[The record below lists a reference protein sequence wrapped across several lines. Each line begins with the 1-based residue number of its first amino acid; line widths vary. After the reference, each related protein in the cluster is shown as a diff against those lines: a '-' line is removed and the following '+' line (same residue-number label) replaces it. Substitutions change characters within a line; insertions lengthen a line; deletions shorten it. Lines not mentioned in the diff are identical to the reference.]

1 LYIITNYAW
10 TIVIILIT
18 LSEMYIAIV
27 DIQQKVG
34 KYLTG
39 RHFCMANYLTKIT
52 RWLYIINIEQLSAVI
67 FLDRFHLSFLFS
79 SYFFVT
85 LYSIWVASL
94 LLLEL
99 LVNIS
104 GCHYWSSW
112 TLVSI
117 KITMYFLYIENR
129 FLWVMKLVSEFW
141 FGGALHTWKDLCLLD
156 ILNVSAICLKD
167 KG

>member
-1 LYIITNYAW
+1 LYIITNYGMNNSNN
-10 TIVIILIT
+10 TNNIIRDVYCNCWYTSKGRKVLNRTSLLYRKLINKNNEKT
-18 LSEMYIAIV
+18 FSI
-27 DIQQKVG
+27 
-34 KYLTG
+34 
-39 RHFCMANYLTKIT
+39 H
-52 RWLYIINIEQLSAVI
+52 IEQLSAVI
-67 FLDRFHLSFLFS
+67 FLDRFHLSFFF

-99 LVNIS
+99 LMNIS

-117 KITMYFLYIENR
+117 KITMYFLYVENR

-141 FGGALHTWKDLCLLD
+141 FGGALHMWKDFLSFRH
-156 ILNVSAICLKD
+156 IERFSYMFKR
-167 KG
+167 

>member
-1 LYIITNYAW
+1 MYIITNYGMNNSNNTNNIIRDVYCNCW
-10 TIVIILIT
+10 YTSKGRKVLNRTPFLYGKLLNQNNEMTI
-18 LSEMYIAIV
+18 YYKHWAI
-27 DIQQKVG
+27 K
-34 KYLTG
+34 
-39 RHFCMANYLTKIT
+39 CC
-52 RWLYIINIEQLSAVI
+52 
-67 FLDRFHLSFLFS
+67 HLFGQISLVLFFF

-94 LLLEL
+94 LLFEL

-141 FGGALHTWKDLCLLD
+141 FGGALHTWKDFLSFRH
-156 ILNVSAICLKD
+156 IERFSYMFER
-167 KG
+167 

>member
-1 LYIITNYAW
+1 MNNSNNTNNIIRDVYCNCWYTSKGRKVLNRTPFLYGKLLNQNN
-10 TIVIILIT
+10 
-18 LSEMYIAIV
+18 EM
-27 DIQQKVG
+27 
-34 KYLTG
+34 T
-39 RHFCMANYLTKIT
+39 
-52 RWLYIINIEQLSAVI
+52 IINIEQLSAVI

-141 FGGALHTWKDLCLLD
+141 FGGALHTWKDFF
-156 ILNVSAICLKD
+156 VF
-167 KG
+167 